1 MRRLAGCVHNMG
13 CNQATMDVLPTWRG
27 RGADEIYA
35 NIQRFIDSDT
45 CCNYQFNI
53 NYCSAMLDR
62 STGPHQQVLTRR
74 NFDSTLSTDCPRI
87 YAQHLKFNNPTT
99 KKNKLDKGQTGFEKK
114 SSSLNSIKQ
123 MAAVMKYISNT
134 QSEMNETW
142 EGVALSHCRIW

>member
-1 MRRLAGCVHNMG
+1 MC
-13 CNQATMDVLPTWRG
+13 CPRG
-27 RGADEIYA
+27 EGGDEIYA

-53 NYCSAMLDR
+53 NYCSAVLHR

-74 NFDSTLSTDCPRI
+74 NFNSTLSTDCPRI

-99 KKNKLDKGQTGFEKK
+99 QKEQIGQMTGLKYT

-123 MAAVMKYISNT
+123 MAGVMKSISNT

-142 EGVALSHCRIW
+142 EGVALWHLSHLLIVAFVTFTSSCICRFCQ

>member
-13 CNQATMDVLPTWRG
+13 CNQATMDVLPTWG
-27 RGADEIYA
+27 GGGDEIYA

-53 NYCSAMLDR
+53 NYCSAVLHH

-74 NFDSTLSTDCPRI
+74 NFNSTVSTDCPRI

-99 KKNKLDKGQTGFEKK
+99 QKKIGQGTGFKKK

-123 MAAVMKYISNT
+123 MAADEVHQQDT
-134 QSEMNETW
+134 E
-142 EGVALSHCRIW
+142 